1 MDSQEKTKHIRRAV
15 IVLQRV
21 LTAFAFVT
29 AVIGVIGVFVYL
41 LFRVAVFDSQVYAY
55 LYLAAVVVLFAYMIV
70 MLIKRKLISGVL
82 LRVSWILIIIVSVCL
97 VLAAIFLYGS
107 LCIRYPILGY
117 VSAPIIIF
125 CLIYFLPRLRP
136 LRRINRYFS

>member
-1 MDSQEKTKHIRRAV
+1 MDSQEKKKHIRRAV

-41 LFRVAVFDSQVYAY
+41 LFRVAVFDSKVYAY
-55 LYLAAVVVLFAYMIV
+55 LYLAAVVALFVYMVV
-70 MLIKRKLISGVL
+70 MLIKRKFISGVL
-82 LRVSWILIIIVSVCL
+82 LRISWIFIIIVSVCS

-107 LCIRYPILGY
+107 LCTRHPIVGFI
-117 VSAPIIIF
+117 SAPVIIF
-125 CLIYFLPRLRP
+125 CLIYFLPRLSP
-136 LRRINRYFS
+136 LRRLKRYFS

>member
-1 MDSQEKTKHIRRAV
+1 MDSRDRKKHIRRAV

-21 LTAFAFVT
+21 LIALAFVA

-41 LFRVAVFDSQVYAY
+41 LFRVAVFDSQLYAY
-55 LYLAAVVVLFAYMIV
+55 LYLAAVVVLFVYLPV

-82 LRVSWILIIIVSVCL
+82 LRVSWVLIIIVSVCS

-107 LCIRYPILGY
+107 LCIRYPLVGFI
-117 VSAPIIIF
+117 SAPIFIF
-125 CLIYFLPRLRP
+125 CLIYFLPRLIP
-136 LRRINRYFS
+136 LRRLKRYFS